1 MTKGSKRSQMKI
13 LLKLMS
19 KDLMLSKKF
28 ARRMKD
34 LPVLNLM
41 KMMQLIKVRTR
52 EAMGIINKKE
62 KRQTPSLSLLKKV
75 WCRIKLNMRW
85 LTWMMGRW

>member
-1 MTKGSKRSQMKI
+1 MKI

-62 KRQTPSLSLLKKV
+62 ERQIPFVSLLKEV
-75 WCRIKLNMRW
+75 RCRIKLKMRW

>member
-1 MTKGSKRSQMKI
+1 MKI

-62 KRQTPSLSLLKKV
+62 ERQIPSLSLLKKV
-75 WCRIKLNMRW
+75 RCRIKLKMRW